1 MVTDRALA
9 AKIHTN
15 IADLL
20 CRQESYQQAVDYFE
34 KALNDYKKTENRKM
48 ETYTLLDIGDCQ
60 RQLGDK
66 STRPARL
73 YYKQALAVAPDDT
86 IVGNIYQRIG
96 LNYYHAQRHD
106 SARHYLQ
113 KSLRYPYYKHEQAV
127 RLLFLGLSFYDTAQ
141 LDSAKHYLKLAL
153 EYPSGIYQK
162 SGCYTTL
169 HKIAQQEKDTDAILH
184 YASLHAQYSDS
195 IGMMDTQL
203 GNELHDIQTTKVA
216 NRERWI
222 GGLAAGIALL
232 AGIGGLLIKRI
243 KRHKKQATRA
253 YARTKTLEEQLVQE
267 KQEQTKLQQQKDQA
281 IAQTEKL
288 QQQLEQEQQ
297 QRENLQQ
304 LEAELKQKYEQEE
317 TRALERRRQ
326 DYISRLQEACTGAVH
341 YPTLS
346 PRYKTALL
354 TAYDEVLHWN
364 DTEQFLACID
374 KDFNR
379 FAYRIETCYLKRRS
393 PNHAAARLCTL
404 LLLNA
409 PDEHIQALMD
419 YKPQTYKQSIARLC
433 KRFDAADREGLLI
446 HLLHI
451 MISKEG

>member
-1 MVTDRALA
+1 MATDRALA

-15 IADLL
+15 IADLI
-20 CRQESYQQAVDYFE
+20 CRQGNYQQAVDYFE

-195 IGMMDTQL
+195 IGMMDVRL
-203 GNELHDIQTTKVA
+203 SNGLHNIQTGKTAHLAKWVGWLVA
-216 NRERWI
+216 
-222 GGLAAGIALL
+222 ATALL
-232 AGIGGLLIKRI
+232 MYTGVLLARKSI
-243 KRHKKQATRA
+243 RHKRQAAQAHAQSENLTR
-253 YARTKTLEEQLVQE
+253 QLIQKE
-267 KQEQTKLQQQKDQA
+267 QEQAD
-281 IAQTEKL
+281 L
-288 QQQLEQEQQ
+288 QQQLQEEQQ
-297 QRENLQQ
+297 QRENMQQ
-304 LEAELKQKYEQEE
+304 LKAELKQKYEQEE

-451 MISKEG
+451 MIEGM